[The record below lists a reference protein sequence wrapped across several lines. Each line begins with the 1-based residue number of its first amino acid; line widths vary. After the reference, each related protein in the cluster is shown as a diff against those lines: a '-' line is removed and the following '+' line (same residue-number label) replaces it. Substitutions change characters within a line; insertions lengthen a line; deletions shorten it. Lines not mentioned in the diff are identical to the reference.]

1 MNSWDS
7 TEKQYY
13 AEVSL
18 LRHGKRIIDYD
29 TKRDS
34 KDLDKTQRTAAD
46 VIQYI
51 KQGMLSVSVTEKHR
65 DGEYTSPGYIFLTPL
80 DDGKEPTQ
88 EAAREKMLEYLEG
101 LFSRESMPGTQKNTK
116 KKSRAEP
123 RTLGRPQIE
132 DRQTFLSH
140 QTVSDTS
147 DDWFEK
153 EICDWVNSDR

>member
-18 LRHGKRIIDYD
+18 LSHGKRIIDYD

-34 KDLDKTQRTAAD
+34 KDLDRTQRTAAD

-51 KQGMLSVSVTEKHR
+51 KQGMLSVSVTEKHG
-65 DGEYTSPGYIFLTPL
+65 DGEYTASGYIFSTPL
-80 DDGKEPTQ
+80 DDSKEPIQ

-101 LFSRESMPGTQKNTK
+101 LFSGESTPGTKKNTK

-123 RTLGRPQIE
+123 RTL
-132 DRQTFLSH
+132 
-140 QTVSDTS
+140 
-147 DDWFEK
+147 W
-153 EICDWVNSDR
+153 